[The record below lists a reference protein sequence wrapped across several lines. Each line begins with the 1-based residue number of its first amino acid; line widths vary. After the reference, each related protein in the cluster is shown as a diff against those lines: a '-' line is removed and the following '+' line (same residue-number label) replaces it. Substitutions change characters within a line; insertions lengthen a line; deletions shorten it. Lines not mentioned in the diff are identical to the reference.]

1 MGKNTSVVIGE
12 AQEAF
17 IRAQIKK
24 GRYASVSEAVRSA
37 LDALAERDE
46 AVERWLREEV
56 APAYDAFLADPDS
69 AVPLDEAFAGLSGGK
84 TRAA

>member
-1 MGKNTSVVIGE
+1 MGKNTSIVLGE

-37 LDALAERDE
+37 LDALAEREMRLE
-46 AVERWLREEV
+46 ALRQ
-56 APAYDAFLADPDS
+56 AID
-69 AVPLDEAFAGLSGGK
+69 AGLESGDFQEFDLE
-84 TRAA
+84 ALLAEPAE